1 MKTGLES
8 LFLYL
13 FARVWC
19 FFFHCLFQIRKRGI
33 SLTLTD
39 YEPKK
44 MPKSTNKMCKLQT
57 MIHILYFFSSLGF
70 KIHTKYMHIHMFTH
84 ITYTKHDWC
93 TRENGAS
100 MRDWLNEFSIAPNTM
115 YYVKWRV
122 EKSSFLFDFQL
133 YEHKRGSRR
142 LSGIYLCLIYLSC
155 SIPLASDTVS
165 IIGIYLVFIRI
176 FIRIFLQ
183 PTVEGKRF
191 INFLPFYD

>member
-1 MKTGLES
+1 MNRRKCQNLPTKCVNCKQWYTYYI
-8 LFLYL
+8 FLVRL
-13 FARVWC
+13 ALKSIQNTCISTCSR
-19 FFFHCLFQIRKRGI
+19 I
-33 SLTLTD
+33 SLTQNTIDVQGKMEPEWETD
-39 YEPKK
+39 W
-44 MPKSTNKMCKLQT
+44 TNFQSPRIRC
-57 MIHILYFFSSLGF
+57 
-70 KIHTKYMHIHMFTH
+70 
-84 ITYTKHDWC
+84 
-93 TRENGAS
+93 
-100 MRDWLNEFSIAPNTM
+100 M

-155 SIPLASDTVS
+155 FIPLASDTVS